1 MTLLKSIGG
10 AHEVNVY
17 NEQDNVVRL
26 VADLSSAI
34 GADVALSQ
42 MAQAELEKSNV
53 FIRGTATDG
62 AGVKFARSCR
72 VVPLNFI
79 VPATTCYE

>member
-10 AHEVNVY
+10 THPVNVY
-17 NEQDNVVRL
+17 NEQDNVGRL

-34 GADVALSQ
+34 GDEVALPQ
-42 MAQAELEKSNV
+42 MAQAELEKIQC
-53 FIRGTATDG
+53 FHEGHGD
-62 AGVKFARSCR
+62 SCQ
-72 VVPLNFI
+72 VVASSHSNFI

>member
-10 AHEVNVY
+10 THEVNVH
-17 NEQDNVVRL
+17 NAQDNVVRL

-34 GADVALSQ
+34 GDEVALPQ
-42 MAQAELEKSNV
+42 MAQAELENPMFS
-53 FIRGTATDG
+53 G
-62 AGVKFARSCR
+62 AAPRQMPGVVASS
-72 VVPLNFI
+72 PSNFI